1 MLRAT
6 HRAADG
12 IAADFG
18 LYLAGAVFAGYTA
31 AASTLPAHR
40 AWGGLAVFGYA
51 VAAVLAGAQLLAGG
65 RAGRI
70 TRGRDSSMTQP
81 SPRGHASDAR
91 PLADRWRGAPVR
103 WSVLGL
109 AWLAGTLLPLLVQ
122 AGQRAGGNPYRA
134 QEEVVVIESGAAR
147 LLEGGTPYLTRD
159 AIAAAP
165 EPLLGYLPYQP
176 GMVVFGLPRAT
187 FGTAWWTD
195 ARVWFALATAAV
207 VVLAL
212 RRLRSAGTPDDLLVR
227 AAQTVTVLPICALT
241 LATGGDDLPVLA
253 LCLLAV
259 ALAGCGRWSGSGV
272 AVGTAAA
279 LKLFAWPVAVVLL
292 IHAIVRGSGTVSGA
306 GSGTVPRS
314 DSGPVRR
321 LALPAVGIPV
331 AVLLPVALAGP
342 AAVWENVVRFPLGM
356 GLVASPAASPLPGH
370 LIATSVPGGRWLA
383 AALLGI
389 AGVALAV
396 RAWRRPPRT
405 AVAAATLC
413 AVGLLVAIL
422 LMPATRFGYLL
433 YPAGFAVWAVAVG
446 RLAGT
451 GRRAVPSKVV

>member
-12 IAADFG
+12 VAADFG
-18 LYLAGAVFAGYTA
+18 LYLIGAGFAGYTA

-40 AWGGLAVFGYA
+40 AWGGVAFFGYA
-51 VAAVLAGAQLLAGG
+51 VATVLAATQLLARG
-65 RAGRI
+65 RALSSSTPD
-70 TRGRDSSMTQP
+70 TRP
-81 SPRGHASDAR
+81 SDAS
-91 PLADRWRGAPVR
+91 RWRATAAR

-109 AWLAGTLLPLLVQ
+109 AWLGGTLLPLLIQ
-122 AGQRAGGNPYRA
+122 AVQRAGGNPYRA
-134 QEEVVVIESGAAR
+134 QEEVVVVESGAAR
-147 LLEGGTPYLTRD
+147 LLDSGTPYLTRD

-195 ARVWFALATAAV
+195 ARVWFAVATAAV

-227 AAQTVTVLPICALT
+227 AAQAITVLPICALT

-259 ALAGCGRWSGSGV
+259 VLAGCGRWAGSGV

-292 IHAIVRGSGTVSGA
+292 IHAVAVGFAPDRRWHSGPA
-306 GSGTVPRS
+306 GRR
-314 DSGPVRR
+314 DSGRAGRWDYGPARR
-321 LALPAVGIPV
+321 LALPAIGIPV
-331 AVLLPVALAGP
+331 AVLLPVVLVGP

-370 LIATSVPGGRWLA
+370 LVATSVPGGRWVA
-383 AALLGI
+383 AALLGV
-389 AGVALAV
+389 AAVALV
-396 RAWRRPPRT
+396 VWAWRRPPRT
-405 AVAAATLC
+405 AAAAASLC
-413 AVGLLVAIL
+413 AFGLLVAIL

-446 RLAGT
+446 RVAGT
-451 GRRAVPSKVV
+451 NRLAVPSEVL

>member
-1 MLRAT
+1 MLRVT

-18 LYLAGAVFAGYTA
+18 LYLVGAGFAGYTA

-40 AWGGLAVFGYA
+40 AWGGIAFFGYA
-51 VAAVLAGAQLLAGG
+51 VAAVLATAQLLAGG
-65 RAGRI
+65 RL
-70 TRGRDSSMTQP
+70 RG
-81 SPRGHASDAR
+81 
-91 PLADRWRGAPVR
+91 GAVR

-109 AWLAGTLLPLLVQ
+109 AWLGGTLLPLLIQ
-122 AGQRAGGNPYRA
+122 AAQRAGGNPCRA

-147 LLEGGTPYLTRD
+147 LLDGGTPYLTRD

-187 FGTAWWTD
+187 FGTVWWTD
-195 ARVWFALATAAV
+195 ARIWFAVATAAV
-207 VVLAL
+207 VALAL

-227 AAQTVTVLPICALT
+227 AAQAITVLPICALT

-259 ALAGCGRWSGSGV
+259 ALAGCDRWTGSGV

-292 IHAIVRGSGTVSGA
+292 IHAVALGTGWGSGPA
-306 GSGTVPRS
+306 RRW
-314 DSGPVRR
+314 DFGPARR
-321 LALPAVGIPV
+321 LALPGIGIPV
-331 AVLLPVALAGP
+331 AALLPMVLIGP
-342 AAVWENVVRFPLGM
+342 AAVWENVVRFPLGL

-370 LIATSVPGGRWLA
+370 LVATSVPGGRWVA
-383 AALLGI
+383 AALLGVT
-389 AGVALAV
+389 AVALAV
-396 RAWRRPPRT
+396 RVWRRPPRT
-405 AVAAATLC
+405 AAATANLC

-446 RLAGT
+446 RVAGT
-451 GRRAVPSKVV
+451 GRPAVPSEVL

>member
-12 IAADFG
+12 VAADFG
-18 LYLAGAVFAGYTA
+18 LYLIGAGFAGYTA

-40 AWGGLAVFGYA
+40 AWGDVAFFGYA
-51 VAAVLAGAQLLAGG
+51 VATVLAAAQLLARG
-65 RAGRI
+65 RALSSSTPD
-70 TRGRDSSMTQP
+70 TRP
-81 SPRGHASDAR
+81 PNAS
-91 PLADRWRGAPVR
+91 RWRATAVR

-109 AWLAGTLLPLLVQ
+109 AWLGGTLLPLLIQ
-122 AGQRAGGNPYRA
+122 AVQRAGGNPYRA
-134 QEEVVVIESGAAR
+134 QEEVVVVESGAAR
-147 LLEGGTPYLTRD
+147 LLDSGTPYLTRD

-176 GMVVFGLPRAT
+176 GMVVFGLPRAM

-195 ARVWFALATAAV
+195 ARVWFAVATAAV

-227 AAQTVTVLPICALT
+227 AAQAITVLPICALT

-259 ALAGCGRWSGSGV
+259 VLAGCGRWTGSGV
-272 AVGTAAA
+272 AVGTAGA
-279 LKLFAWPVAVVLL
+279 LKLFAWPVAAVLL
-292 IHAIVRGSGTVSGA
+292 IHAVVIGFAPDR
-306 GSGTVPRS
+306 RWH
-314 DSGPVRR
+314 SGPARR
-321 LALPAVGIPV
+321 LALPAIGIPV
-331 AVLLPVALAGP
+331 AVLLPVVLVGP

-370 LIATSVPGGRWLA
+370 LVATSVPGGRWVA
-383 AALLGI
+383 AALLGV
-389 AGVALAV
+389 AAVALV
-396 RAWRRPPRT
+396 VWAWRRPPRT
-405 AVAAATLC
+405 AAAAASLC

-446 RLAGT
+446 RVAGT
-451 GRRAVPSKVV
+451 NRLAVPSEVL

>member
-12 IAADFG
+12 VAADFG
-18 LYLAGAVFAGYTA
+18 LYLVGAGFAGYTA

-40 AWGGLAVFGYA
+40 AWGGIAVFGYA
-51 VAAVLAGAQLLAGG
+51 VATVIAAAQLLAGG
-65 RAGRI
+65 R
-70 TRGRDSSMTQP
+70 
-81 SPRGHASDAR
+81 
-91 PLADRWRGAPVR
+91 LRGAPVR

-109 AWLAGTLLPLLVQ
+109 AWLGGTLLPLLIE
-122 AGQRAGGNPYRA
+122 AAQRAGGNPYRA
-134 QEEVVVIESGAAR
+134 QEEVVVVESGAAR
-147 LLEGGTPYLTRD
+147 LLDSGTPYLTRD
-159 AIAAAP
+159 AIAATS

-195 ARVWFALATAAV
+195 ARVFFAVATAAV

-212 RRLRSAGTPDDLLVR
+212 RQLRSAGTSDDLLVR
-227 AAQTVTVLPICALT
+227 AAQAITVLPICALT

-259 ALAGCGRWSGSGV
+259 ALAGCGRWTGSGV

-292 IHAIVRGSGTVSGA
+292 IHAMARGPA
-306 GSGTVPRS
+306 PA
-314 DSGPVRR
+314 RR
-321 LALPAVGIPV
+321 LAVPAIGIPV
-331 AVLLPVALAGP
+331 AVLLPVVLTGP
-342 AAVWENVVRFPLGM
+342 AAVWENVVRFPLGT

-370 LIATSVPGGRWLA
+370 LVASSVPGGRWVA
-383 AALLGI
+383 ATLLGV
-389 AGVALAV
+389 AAVALAV
-396 RAWRRPPRT
+396 WAWRRPPRT
-405 AVAAATLC
+405 AAAAANLC

-446 RLAGT
+446 RVAGT
-451 GRRAVPSKVV
+451 GRRPVPSEVL

>member
-12 IAADFG
+12 VAADFG
-18 LYLAGAVFAGYTA
+18 LYLVGAGFAGYTA

-40 AWGGLAVFGYA
+40 AWGGVAFFGYA
-51 VAAVLAGAQLLAGG
+51 VATVLAAAQLLAGG
-65 RAGRI
+65 RL
-70 TRGRDSSMTQP
+70 RGT
-81 SPRGHASDAR
+81 A
-91 PLADRWRGAPVR
+91 VR

-109 AWLAGTLLPLLVQ
+109 AWLGGTLLPLLIQ
-122 AGQRAGGNPYRA
+122 AVQRAGGNPYRA
-134 QEEVVVIESGAAR
+134 QEEVVVVESGAAR
-147 LLEGGTPYLTRD
+147 LLDSGTPYLTRD

-165 EPLLGYLPYQP
+165 DPLLGYLPYQP

-195 ARVWFALATAAV
+195 ARVWFAVATAAV

-227 AAQTVTVLPICALT
+227 AAQAITVLPICALT

-259 ALAGCGRWSGSGV
+259 VLARCGRWTGSGV

-292 IHAIVRGSGTVSGA
+292 IHAVAIGFAPER
-306 GSGTVPRS
+306 RWQ
-314 DSGPVRR
+314 SGPAGRRDGRAGRWDAAPARR
-321 LALPAVGIPV
+321 LALPAIGIPV
-331 AVLLPVALAGP
+331 AVLLPVVLVGP

-370 LIATSVPGGRWLA
+370 LVATSVPGGRWVA
-383 AALLGI
+383 AALLGL
-389 AGVALAV
+389 AAVALV
-396 RAWRRPPRT
+396 VWAWRRPPRT
-405 AVAAATLC
+405 AAAAASLC
-413 AVGLLVAIL
+413 AAGLLVAIL

-433 YPAGFAVWAVAVG
+433 YPAGLAVWAVAVG
-446 RLAGT
+446 RVAGT
-451 GRRAVPSKVV
+451 SRLAVPSEVL